1 MGKPCE
7 FKNYEPS
14 FVDGCGGKSV
24 LSEMWPLANQV
35 IDGGCSVPVKVSI
48 ADLKY
53 FINFWRA
60 KLIPQ
65 ILVSF
70 RTDDLN
76 SIPGDCKRN

>member
-35 IDGGCSVPVKVSI
+35 IDGGCSVQLKVSI
-48 ADLKY
+48 E
-53 FINFWRA
+53 
-60 KLIPQ
+60 
-65 ILVSF
+65 
-70 RTDDLN
+70 DLN
-76 SIPGDCKRN
+76 IS

>member
-35 IDGGCSVPVKVSI
+35 IDGGCSVQVKVSKI
-48 ADLKY
+48 DLKY
-53 FINFWRA
+53 FSKTLA
-60 KLIPQ
+60 SKLITIQ
-65 ILVSF
+65 Y
-70 RTDDLN
+70 R
-76 SIPGDCKRN
+76 